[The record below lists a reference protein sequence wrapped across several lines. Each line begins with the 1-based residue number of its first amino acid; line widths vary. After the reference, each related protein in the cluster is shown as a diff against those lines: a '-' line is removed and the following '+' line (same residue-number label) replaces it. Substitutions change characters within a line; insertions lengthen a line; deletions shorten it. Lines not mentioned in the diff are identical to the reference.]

1 MTIPDQMQD
10 SITVNGLTVQLAY
23 MENCEVV
30 VRSVISGQRIRSEC
44 HKGNTETTIADALVP
59 EVKRIAS
66 STFGRHLY
74 GPYSVLSESMEEQT
88 WTHLY
93 ETDSVVP
100 EIDWPLLKREWKI
113 GFAVQDEHDVGTDDP
128 QGRILKAFILE
139 QVAFPIPVRFVSALA
154 LDDAQLQAEADGKP
168 VEEHLKPESIIFRV
182 HADEYRWNRIMEAVG
197 VRDKIEPPT
206 MPELSANLQIQAAVE
221 GRPPSEVYRD
231 IIISGM
237 ETALWSAIMRRKI
250 VKHIQ
255 WHLEKE

>member
-1 MTIPDQMQD
+1 MTTADRIHEAGPTLD
-10 SITVNGLTVQLAY
+10 SVSVNGVTVQIVDLAPSCQV
-23 MENCEVV
+23 M
-30 VRSVISGQRIRSEC
+30 VRVSDPRRKWTPESSVP
-44 HKGNTETTIADALVP
+44 D
-59 EVKRIAS
+59 VKRIVQDS
-66 STFGRHLY
+66 FGKHIY
-74 GPYSVLSESMEEQT
+74 GPYEIVSESTDART

-100 EIDWPLLKREWKI
+100 EIDWPLLKREWKV
-113 GFAVQDEHDVGTDDP
+113 GFAVQDETDVGTDDSD
-128 QGRILKAFILE
+128 GRILKAFMLE
-139 QVAFPIPVRFVSALA
+139 QIAFPIPVRFVSALA
-154 LDDAQLQAEADGKP
+154 LDDAQLQAEADGEP
-168 VEEHLKPESIIFRV
+168 VEKHLKPESIIFRV

-197 VRDKIEPPT
+197 VRDKIAPPG

-221 GRPPSEVYRD
+221 GRQPSEVYRD